1 MPIIGLTDR
10 IASFPQIGVLRKGG
24 EKKDERRPGP
34 DLKHFRFN
42 TEDNEAA
49 DTFRQ
54 VYGDEPRAIRV
65 FVPFA
70 TVAENFEAWQEEWT
84 AGSLK
89 HRCDGQTC
97 VRWLKPLSSGKSEYS
112 TEPKPCP
119 GGCKPT
125 GRLKVIIPELK
136 RLAYVTVL
144 TTSIHDIMT
153 IQSNLSAL
161 ESAREDLRG
170 IPMLLRRSPREI
182 STPNGSGQ
190 RVRREKWLISIEA
203 QPSWVELQL
212 TAQQRAAL
220 PTGSAQLSLPPA
232 PTGDEDED
240 DFAQAEPATKPAPL
254 RAVPAAQATVEAEA
268 VDAEA
273 IDDTTMDAILKLWP
287 DYGFKKDEQV
297 QPLTAWLKANKHVNA
312 LKELPAETGV
322 KMLHWLQQRALAAQ
336 QAGLDQWACGRAL
349 AMQVL
354 QATERA
360 EAAGIT
366 EEQWRTELAAFCGD
380 DTSVKVSRKEL
391 NADQAEGWAGLL
403 NDWAAANE
411 AKAAAA

>member
-10 IASFPQIGVLRKGG
+10 TASFPQIGVLRKGG
-24 EKKDERRPGP
+24 EKKDERKPGP
-34 DLKHFRFN
+34 DLKHFRFD
-42 TEDNEAA
+42 TEDGDAA
-49 DTFRQ
+49 DAFRQ
-54 VYGDEPRAIRV
+54 VYGDEPRTIRV

-70 TVAENFEAWQEEWT
+70 TVAENFEAWREEWT

-97 VRWLKPLSSGKSEYS
+97 ARWLNGSTYS
-112 TEPKPCP
+112 DKPKPCP

-182 STPNGSGQ
+182 STPNGNGN

-220 PTGSAQLSLPPA
+220 PVGNAQLSLPPA
-232 PTGDEDED
+232 PSGED
-240 DFAQAEPATKPAPL
+240 DDDDFIETESAKPTL
-254 RAVPAAQATVEAEA
+254 RAVPAAQVTVEAEG
-268 VDAEA
+268 VEAEA
-273 IDDTTMDAILKLWP
+273 MIDDATMGAILKLWP
-287 DYGFKKDEQV
+287 DYGFKKDGQV
-297 QPLTAWLKANKHVNA
+297 QPLSPWLKANKGVNA
-312 LKELPAETGV
+312 LKDLSGEVGA
-322 KMLHWLQQRALAAQ
+322 KMLHWLQSRALAAQ
-336 QAGLDQWACGRAL
+336 QAAAQ
-349 AMQVL
+349 
-354 QATERA
+354 QA
-360 EAAGIT
+360 AAGQAMPSIEAEI
-366 EEQWRTELAAFCGD
+366 EEIKTRLFAAGVTAEQYEAEF
-380 DTSVKVSRKEL
+380 
-391 NADQAEGWAGLL
+391 AAEGGDADLEAWAQTLKA
-403 NDWAAANE
+403 WADRYE